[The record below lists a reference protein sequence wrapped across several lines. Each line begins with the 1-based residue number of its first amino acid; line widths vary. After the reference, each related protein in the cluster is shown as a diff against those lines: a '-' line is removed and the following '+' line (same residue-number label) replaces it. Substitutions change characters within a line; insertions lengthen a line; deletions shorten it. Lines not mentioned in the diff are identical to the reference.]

1 MNPKASGS
9 PHYPA
14 LDGLRGVAILLVL
27 IHMLNLLETQ
37 DGLAAYVFYRISHA
51 GWTGVQLFFVLS
63 GFLITGILLDSR
75 SAKNRWSS
83 FYMRRVLRIFPLYY
97 SVLAITFFVLPAAG
111 VIPESVA
118 ADEDHQIWLW
128 TYLTNWAP
136 LFGAGSKTFPHFWS
150 LAVEE
155 QFYLVWPL
163 LIRSRGPASCLK
175 FCLVVAA
182 VSLTVRCLLFW
193 YAVPG
198 HLIYENS
205 FCRMDA
211 LALGGVAAAALR
223 IPDWR
228 EKMLA
233 TSNRLLVSSGLLF
246 AISMAVTRG
255 FWTGTPAGA
264 TVGYTLVAACFA
276 LLLLAIVS
284 AEALASSTW
293 VRIFRIHPL
302 RALGKYSY
310 AMYVFHKPVHDFVG
324 RSALIALDFD
334 VSQSILWSTIYMVIV
349 TALTFAVAFVSW
361 HVLERH
367 FLRLKRFFVP
377 NA

>member
-9 PHYPA
+9 QHYPA

-37 DGLAAYVFYRISHA
+37 DGAAAYVFYRISHA

-75 SAKNRWSS
+75 SAKNHYSS
-83 FYMRRVLRIFPLYY
+83 FYVRRVLRIVPLYY
-97 SVLAITFFVLPAAG
+97 GVLAITFIVLPAVGSVPA
-111 VIPESVA
+111 SVA
-118 ADEDHQIWLW
+118 SDQHHQIWLW

-163 LIRSRGPASCLK
+163 LIRSRGPAGCLR
-175 FCLVVAA
+175 FCLVVAT
-182 VSLTVRCLLFW
+182 VSLAVRCLLFW

-211 LALGGVAAAALR
+211 LALGGAAAAALR
-223 IPDWR
+223 VPDWR
-228 EKMLA
+228 EKILA
-233 TSNRLLVSSGLLF
+233 ISNRLLIIGGLLF
-246 AISMAVTRG
+246 FISMAVTRG
-255 FWTGTPAGA
+255 FWTGTLAGA
-264 TVGYTLVAACFA
+264 TVGYTLVAACCT
-276 LLLLAIVS
+276 LLLIAIVG
-284 AEALASSTW
+284 AEAGTSSAW
-293 VRIFRIHPL
+293 VKIFRFRPL
-302 RALGKYSY
+302 RDLGKYSY

-324 RSALIALDFD
+324 QPLLIALGFD
-334 VSQSILWSTIYMVIV
+334 VSQSVFRSTAYIIIV
-349 TALTFAVAFVSW
+349 TAVTFTVAFVSW
-361 HVLERH
+361 HVLEKH

-377 NA
+377 NG